1 MEKISVPHPDQY
13 REKYPDHVVIYKGR
27 KGCGAYNEH
36 ADIFSIVMGSKI
48 EYVSSEKRYTYH
60 VAQSGIMADTIM
72 EIKDAFYKKN
82 ISCLLIDGGKI
93 KLVRTVVRNKY
104 DEYFK
109 LAEKTY
115 YAKQS
120 ETNLQTPSYEDYNN
134 TTLSSI
140 ETSDDDE
147 NKQNCNNC
155 KYYRNDNCCGKA
167 AICDEYVGVP
177 SVDFSSAP
185 KEGDASRYRR
195 IYGKKQLENPYTR
208 RKY

>member
-1 MEKISVPHPDQY
+1 MLNPTQY
-13 REKYPDHVVIYKGR
+13 KEKYPEYVIIYVGT
-27 KGCGAYNEH
+27 KGCGAYNSH
-36 ADIFSIVMGSKI
+36 ADIFSIVMRSKI
-48 EYVSSEKRYTYH
+48 VRLSFDNRYTYYIG
-60 VAQSGIMADTIM
+60 QSGMITDTIK
-72 EIKDAFYKKN
+72 EIEKEFSRKHINYIIIHNGIIKAKKGY
-82 ISCLLIDGGKI
+82 S
-93 KLVRTVVRNKY
+93 TNKY

-177 SVDFSSAP
+177 SVDFSSDH

-195 IYGKKQLENPYTR
+195 RYRKMQLENPYTR